1 MTVQPDYGKIEGLSF
16 GTMTHQMKKEFQ
28 NSFNKTDLILSLV
41 LVGLVISVLFIS
53 LDDYKNILMKN
64 YVLSLDAGTTSSR
77 AILFDQKGNLIAMAQ
92 QEFTQ
97 IFPKKG
103 WVEHNPN
110 EIWETQVSSVK
121 KVLSKADIRPEQID
135 SIGITNQ
142 RETTIIWDRATG
154 IPVFNAIVWQDRRTA
169 KICEGIVS
177 QGKSDI
183 FTQKTGLVVDAYFS
197 ATKIKWILDQDP
209 ELRDRAHDGEL
220 AFGTVDSW
228 LIWNLTGGATHV
240 TDATNASRTMI
251 YNIHEHKWDQEL
263 LDLLEIPNTLLPN
276 VTNSSEIVGNTD
288 PSILGTSIRIAGIA
302 GDQQAALFGQL
313 CLQPGDVKNTYG
325 TGCFCIMN
333 TGEQAVI
340 SKNNM
345 LTTIAWQIN
354 NEVTYAIEGSVFTAG
369 ALVQWLRDQL
379 QMITT
384 SDDIEALAESVSDN
398 GGVTFVPALAGLG
411 APYWDPHATGSIMGI
426 TRGTNK
432 GHIARAALEAIALR
446 SMDIIIEMQKDAGI
460 DFKSVKVDGGA
471 SNNNLLMQI
480 QADFINANVIRPK
493 VTETTALGAAFLAGL
508 ATGFWSSVDVLKDLW
523 GEDQCFKPLVSQQTK
538 KTISLWEDRVSRI
551 LTKQ

>member
-1 MTVQPDYGKIEGLSF
+1 
-16 GTMTHQMKKEFQ
+16 
-28 NSFNKTDLILSLV
+28 
-41 LVGLVISVLFIS
+41 
-53 LDDYKNILMKN
+53 MKN

-77 AILFDQKGNLIAMAQ
+77 SILFDQRGNLIAMAQ

-121 KVLSKADIRPEQID
+121 KVLSMADIRPEQID

-183 FTQKTGLVVDAYFS
+183 FTEKTGLVVDAYFS

-209 ELRDRAHDGEL
+209 ELRDRANDGEL

-288 PSILGTSIRIAGIA
+288 QSILGTSIRIAGIA

-354 NEVTYAIEGSVFTAG
+354 NEVTYAIEGSIFTAG

-493 VTETTALGAAFLAGL
+493 VTETTAMGAAFLAGL

-523 GEDQCFKPLVSQQTK
+523 DEDKLFKPLVSQQTK

>member
-1 MTVQPDYGKIEGLSF
+1 
-16 GTMTHQMKKEFQ
+16 
-28 NSFNKTDLILSLV
+28 
-41 LVGLVISVLFIS
+41 
-53 LDDYKNILMKN
+53 MKN

-121 KVLSKADIRPEQID
+121 KVLSMADIRPEQID

-209 ELRDRAHDGEL
+209 ELRDRANDGEL

-251 YNIHEHKWDQEL
+251 YNIHEHQWDQEL
-263 LDLLEIPNTLLPN
+263 LDLLDIPNTLLPN

-288 PSILGTSIRIAGIA
+288 PSILGSSIRIAGIA
-302 GDQQAALFGQL
+302 GDQHAALFGQL

-493 VTETTALGAAFLAGL
+493 VTETTAMGAAFLAGL

-523 GEDQCFKPLVSQQTK
+523 GEDQFFKPLVSQQTK

>member
-1 MTVQPDYGKIEGLSF
+1 
-16 GTMTHQMKKEFQ
+16 
-28 NSFNKTDLILSLV
+28 
-41 LVGLVISVLFIS
+41 
-53 LDDYKNILMKN
+53 MKN

-77 AILFDQKGNLIAMAQ
+77 AILFDQKGNLITIAQ

-103 WVEHNPN
+103 WVEHNPS

-169 KICEGIVS
+169 KICEGIIS

-523 GEDQCFKPLVSQQTK
+523 GEDQFFKPLVSQQTK

>member
-1 MTVQPDYGKIEGLSF
+1 
-16 GTMTHQMKKEFQ
+16 
-28 NSFNKTDLILSLV
+28 
-41 LVGLVISVLFIS
+41 
-53 LDDYKNILMKN
+53 MKN

-77 AILFDQKGNLIAMAQ
+77 AILFNQKGNLIAMAQ

-121 KVLSKADIRPEQID
+121 KVLSMADIRPEQID

-154 IPVFNAIVWQDRRTA
+154 TPVFNAIVWQDRRTA
-169 KICEGIVS
+169 KICEGIIS

-384 SDDIEALAESVSDN
+384 SDDIEALAESVADN

-523 GEDQCFKPLVSQQTK
+523 GEDQFFKPLVSQQTK

>member
-1 MTVQPDYGKIEGLSF
+1 
-16 GTMTHQMKKEFQ
+16 
-28 NSFNKTDLILSLV
+28 
-41 LVGLVISVLFIS
+41 
-53 LDDYKNILMKN
+53 MKN

-77 AILFDQKGNLIAMAQ
+77 AILFNQKGNLIAMAQ

-121 KVLSKADIRPEQID
+121 KVLSMADIRPEQID

-169 KICEGIVS
+169 KICEGIIS

-209 ELRDRAHDGEL
+209 ELRDRANDGEL

-263 LDLLEIPNTLLPN
+263 LDVLEIPNTLLPN

-379 QMITT
+379 QMITA

-480 QADFINANVIRPK
+480 QADFINTNVIRPK

-523 GEDQCFKPLVSQQTK
+523 GEDQFFKPLVSQQTK

>member
-1 MTVQPDYGKIEGLSF
+1 
-16 GTMTHQMKKEFQ
+16 
-28 NSFNKTDLILSLV
+28 
-41 LVGLVISVLFIS
+41 
-53 LDDYKNILMKN
+53 MKN

-77 AILFDQKGNLIAMAQ
+77 AILFDQKGNLIAIAQ

-121 KVLSKADIRPEQID
+121 KVLSMADISPVQID

-169 KICEGIVS
+169 KICEGIIS

-333 TGEQAVI
+333 TGEQPVI

-523 GEDQCFKPLVSQQTK
+523 GEDQFFKPLVSQQTK